1 LLLNRDNKEDSDE
14 REKETTGYEHNL
26 SLNELHIILEK
37 VNNRKVPGTDIL
49 NVGLSK
55 YGGHILNLNC
65 HNYLTIWPNHQ
76 E

>member
-14 REKETTGYEHNL
+14 KENETTSDEHNL
-26 SLNELHIILEK
+26 PLEELHILLEK
-37 VNNRKVPGTDIL
+37 ANNRKVPGTDIL

-55 YGGHILNLNC
+55 CGGPILNLNC
-65 HNYLTIWPNHQ
+65 HNYLTIWSDHQ